1 VGPPPRGQTNLSQG
15 AVLAP
20 RGQIRLSPPLVCPRP
35 WSVREKLPELALPTL
50 VEALKQANPPERK
63 QIVEA
68 LRTLRLLLDESCR

>member
-1 VGPPPRGQTNLSQG
+1 
-15 AVLAP
+15 
-20 RGQIRLSPPLVCPRP
+20 
-35 WSVREKLPELALPTL
+35 VREKLPELALPTL